1 MVRVEVTLSS
11 IADINFEV
19 RKTLTWEQDDWD
31 EMSPDEREAAVI
43 EEAEQF
49 KNDSVEY
56 DWKIL

>member
-11 IADINFEV
+11 FADINFEV
-19 RKTLTWEQDDWD
+19 RKTFTWEQDDWD